1 MKKKFLRVGA
11 LALASVILAGSVSLS
26 SYAVERSYSYNYDYW
41 GDVQDTPDFYEPCK
55 TFTWKDL
62 NLDKKITNPQGITAY
77 GNFLYLCDSGNNR
90 IIKLKRNSRESLE
103 VVEIYDH
110 FNGDSISGDNNFSTP
125 TDIAI
130 SEDGNIFV
138 ADKGNA
144 RILKLDKDFNYI
156 LEFGKPQDSSLDK
169 DLAFAPS
176 KLVVDTAERVYAVAV
191 GINKGLLKYEN
202 DGTFTNFHGAP
213 PASYNLLDYIWK
225 KFASQEQL
233 MKMESFVPTEY
244 SNVYINEDGFIYA
257 CAGAVSEEDLKGG
270 TGQNTRLLNL
280 LGSDILV
287 RNGVYSEGDFP
298 VYGDIYM
305 GSGGGMSGPS
315 QFIDITSFPNEVFVC
330 LDKNRGRLFSYDN
343 QGRLLFCCGGNGNM
357 DGYFRNP
364 VALDHIGYDIYVLD
378 QLDCAITVFTLT
390 NFGELVFSA
399 MEQFDQGKYDES
411 LSNWQQVI
419 KYDGNYDLAY
429 IGIGRAYLRQK
440 EYKTA
445 MEYFKL
451 KYDDE
456 NYSKA
461 YRQYRKIWVED
472 HIVIIVIVLLVLFL
486 VPTII
491 GKIKS
496 IKYEFATADIFKV

>member
-1 MKKKFLRVGA
+1 MKKLFIRIGA
-11 LALASVILAGSVSLS
+11 MALASAVLAGSVSLS
-26 SYAVERSYSYNYDYW
+26 SYAVDRSYSYNYDYW
-41 GDVQDTPDFYEPCK
+41 GDVQDSPDFYEPCK

-62 NLDKKITNPQGITAY
+62 NLDKKISNPQGLTAD
-77 GNFLYLCDSGNNR
+77 GDFLYLCDSGNNR
-90 IIKLKRNSRESLE
+90 IIKMKRNSRESLE

-110 FNGDSISGDNNFSTP
+110 FNGKSSDNTFNTP
-125 TDIAI
+125 TDLAI
-130 SEDGNIFV
+130 SEDGNIFI

-144 RILKLDKDFNYI
+144 RIVKVDKDFNY
-156 LEFGKPQDSSLDK
+156 LMEFGKPNDSSIDK
-169 DLAFAPS
+169 DLAFAPT
-176 KLVVDTAERVYAVAV
+176 KLVVDTAERVYAVAA
-191 GINKGLLKYEN
+191 GINKGLLKYES

-213 PASYNLLDYIWK
+213 PASYNFVDYIWK

-244 SNVYINEDGFIYA
+244 SNCYINEDGFIYA
-257 CAGAVSEEDLKGG
+257 VAGSVAEEDLKGS
-270 TGQNTRLLNL
+270 TVQNVRLLNL

-287 RNGVYSEGDFP
+287 RNGVYYDGKYP
-298 VYGDIYM
+298 VYGDLYM
-305 GSGGGMSGPS
+305 GSGGGMTGPS
-315 QFIDITSFPNEVFVC
+315 QFIDVTSFPNEVFVC

-364 VALDHIGYDIYVLD
+364 IALDHIGYDIYVLD

-390 NFGELVFSA
+390 NFGELVFTA
-399 MEQFDQGKYDES
+399 MEDFDAGRYNES
-411 LSNWQQVI
+411 LESWNQVI

-451 KYDDE
+451 KYDAE

-461 YRQYRKIWVED
+461 YRQYRKIWVEEN
-472 HIVIIVIVLLVLFL
+472 IVVIVIVLLVLFL
-486 VPTII
+486 VPMII

>member
-1 MKKKFLRVGA
+1 MKKLFVRIGA
-11 LALASVILAGSVSLS
+11 MALASAVLAGSVSLS
-26 SYAVERSYSYNYDYW
+26 SYAVDRSYSYNYDYW
-41 GDVQDTPDFYEPCK
+41 GDVQDSPDFYEPCK

-62 NLDKKITNPQGITAY
+62 NLDKKISNPQGLTAD
-77 GNFLYLCDSGNNR
+77 GDFLYLCDSGNNR
-90 IIKLKRNSRESLE
+90 IIKMKRNSRESLE

-110 FNGDSISGDNNFSTP
+110 FNGKSSDNTFNTP
-125 TDIAI
+125 TDLAI
-130 SEDGNIFV
+130 SEDGNIFI
-138 ADKGNA
+138 ADRGNA
-144 RILKLDKDFNYI
+144 RIVKVDKDFNY
-156 LEFGKPQDSSLDK
+156 LMEFGKPNDSSIDK
-169 DLAFAPS
+169 DLAFAPT
-176 KLVVDTAERVYAVAV
+176 KLVVDTAERVYAVAA

-213 PASYNLLDYIWK
+213 PASYNFVDYIWK

-244 SNVYINEDGFIYA
+244 SNCYINEDGFIYA
-257 CAGAVSEEDLKGG
+257 VAGSVAEEDLKGS
-270 TGQNTRLLNL
+270 TVQNVRLLNL

-287 RNGVYSEGDFP
+287 RNGVYYDGKYP
-298 VYGDIYM
+298 VYGDLYM
-305 GSGGGMSGPS
+305 GSGGGMTGPS
-315 QFIDITSFPNEVFVC
+315 QFIDVTSFPNEVFVC

-364 VALDHIGYDIYVLD
+364 IALDHIGYDIYVLD

-390 NFGELVFSA
+390 NFGELVFTA
-399 MEQFDQGKYDES
+399 MEDFDAGRYNES
-411 LSNWQQVI
+411 LESWNQVI

-451 KYDDE
+451 KYDAE

-461 YRQYRKIWVED
+461 YRQYRKIWVEEN
-472 HIVIIVIVLLVLFL
+472 IVVIVIVLLVLFL
-486 VPTII
+486 VPMII

>member
-1 MKKKFLRVGA
+1 MKKLFLRVGA
-11 LALASVILAGSVSLS
+11 LALASVIAAGSVSLS
-26 SYAVERSYSYNYDYW
+26 SYAVDRSYSYNYDYW
-41 GDVQDTPDFYEPCK
+41 GDVQDSPDFYEPCK

-62 NLDKKITNPQGITAY
+62 NLDKKISNPQGLTAD
-77 GNFLYLCDSGNNR
+77 GDFLYLCDSGNNR
-90 IIKLKRNSRESLE
+90 IIKMKRNTRESLE

-110 FNGDSISGDNNFSTP
+110 FNGKSSDNTFNTP
-125 TDIAI
+125 TDLAI
-130 SEDGNIFV
+130 SEDGNIFI

-144 RILKLDKDFNYI
+144 RIVKVDKDFNY
-156 LEFGKPQDSSLDK
+156 LMEFGKPNDSSIDK
-169 DLAFAPS
+169 DLAFAPT
-176 KLVVDTAERVYAVAV
+176 KLVVDTAERVYAVAA
-191 GINKGLLKYEN
+191 GINKGLLKYES

-213 PASYNLLDYIWK
+213 PASYNFVDYIWK

-244 SNVYINEDGFIYA
+244 SNCYINEDGFIYA
-257 CAGAVSEEDLKGG
+257 VAASVAEEDLKGA
-270 TGQNTRLLNL
+270 TVQNVRLLNL

-287 RNGVYSEGDFP
+287 RNGVYYDGKYP
-298 VYGDIYM
+298 VYGDLYM

-315 QFIDITSFPNEVFVC
+315 QFIDVTSFPNEVFVC

-364 VALDHIGYDIYVLD
+364 IALDHIGYDIYVLD

-390 NFGELVFSA
+390 NFGELVFTA
-399 MEQFDQGKYDES
+399 MEDFDAGRYNES
-411 LSNWQQVI
+411 LESWNQVI

-451 KYDDE
+451 KYDAE

-461 YRQYRKIWVED
+461 YRQYRKIWVEEN
-472 HIVIIVIVLLVLFL
+472 IVVIVIVLLVLFL
-486 VPTII
+486 VPMII

>member
-1 MKKKFLRVGA
+1 MKKLFVRIGA
-11 LALASVILAGSVSLS
+11 MALASAVLAGSVSLS
-26 SYAVERSYSYNYDYW
+26 SYAVDRSYSYNYDYW
-41 GDVQDTPDFYEPCK
+41 GDVQDSPDFYEPCK

-62 NLDKKITNPQGITAY
+62 NLDKKISNPQGLTAD
-77 GNFLYLCDSGNNR
+77 GDFLYLCDSGNNR
-90 IIKLKRNSRESLE
+90 IIKMKRNTRESLE

-110 FNGDSISGDNNFSTP
+110 FNGKSSDNTFNTP
-125 TDIAI
+125 TDLAI
-130 SEDGNIFV
+130 SEDGNIFI
-138 ADKGNA
+138 ADRGNA
-144 RILKLDKDFNYI
+144 RIVKVDKDFNY
-156 LEFGKPQDSSLDK
+156 LMEFGKPDDSSLDK
-169 DLAFAPS
+169 DLAFAPT
-176 KLVVDTAERVYAVAV
+176 KLVVDTAERVYAVAA
-191 GINKGLLKYEN
+191 GINKGLLKYES

-213 PASYNLLDYIWK
+213 PASYNFVDYIWK

-244 SNVYINEDGFIYA
+244 SNCYINEDGFIYA
-257 CAGAVSEEDLKGG
+257 VAGSVAEEDLKGA
-270 TGQNTRLLNL
+270 TVQNVRLLNL

-287 RNGVYSEGDFP
+287 RNGVYYDGKYP
-298 VYGDIYM
+298 VYGDLYM

-315 QFIDITSFPNEVFVC
+315 QFIDVTSFSNEVFVC

-364 VALDHIGYDIYVLD
+364 IALDHIGYDIYVLD

-390 NFGELVFSA
+390 NFGELVFTA
-399 MEQFDQGKYDES
+399 MEDFDAGRYNES
-411 LSNWQQVI
+411 LESWNQVI

-451 KYDDE
+451 KYDAE

-461 YRQYRKIWVED
+461 YRQYRKIWVEEN
-472 HIVIIVIVLLVLFL
+472 IVVIVIVLLVLFL
-486 VPTII
+486 VPMII

>member
-1 MKKKFLRVGA
+1 MKKLFVRIGA
-11 LALASVILAGSVSLS
+11 MALASAVLAGSVSLS
-26 SYAVERSYSYNYDYW
+26 SYAVDRSYSYNYDYW
-41 GDVQDTPDFYEPCK
+41 GDVQDSPDFYEPCK

-62 NLDKKITNPQGITAY
+62 NLDKKISNPQGLTAD
-77 GNFLYLCDSGNNR
+77 GDFLYLCDSGNNR
-90 IIKLKRNSRESLE
+90 IIKMKRNTRESLE

-110 FNGDSISGDNNFSTP
+110 FNGKSSDNTFNTP
-125 TDIAI
+125 TDLAI
-130 SEDGNIFV
+130 SEDGNIFI

-144 RILKLDKDFNYI
+144 RIVKVDKDFNY
-156 LEFGKPQDSSLDK
+156 LMEFGKPNDSSIDK
-169 DLAFAPS
+169 DLAFAPT
-176 KLVVDTAERVYAVAV
+176 KLVVDTAERVYAVAA
-191 GINKGLLKYEN
+191 GINKGLLKYES

-213 PASYNLLDYIWK
+213 PASYNFVDYIWK

-244 SNVYINEDGFIYA
+244 SNCYINEDGFIYA
-257 CAGAVSEEDLKGG
+257 VAGSVAEEDLKGS
-270 TGQNTRLLNL
+270 TVQNVRLLNL

-287 RNGVYSEGDFP
+287 RNGVYYDGKYP
-298 VYGDIYM
+298 VYGDLYM
-305 GSGGGMSGPS
+305 GSGGGMTGPS
-315 QFIDITSFPNEVFVC
+315 QFIDVTSFPNEVFVC

-364 VALDHIGYDIYVLD
+364 IALDHIGYDIYVLD

-390 NFGELVFSA
+390 NFGELVFTA
-399 MEQFDQGKYDES
+399 MEDFDAGRYNES
-411 LSNWQQVI
+411 LESWNQVI

-451 KYDDE
+451 KYDAE

-461 YRQYRKIWVED
+461 YRQYRKIWVEEN
-472 HIVIIVIVLLVLFL
+472 IVVIVIVLLVLFL
-486 VPTII
+486 VPMII

>member
-1 MKKKFLRVGA
+1 MKKLFVRIGA
-11 LALASVILAGSVSLS
+11 MALASAVLAGSVSLS
-26 SYAVERSYSYNYDYW
+26 SYAVDRSYSYNYDYW
-41 GDVQDTPDFYEPCK
+41 GDVQDSPDFYEPCK

-62 NLDKKITNPQGITAY
+62 NLDKKISNPQGLTAD
-77 GNFLYLCDSGNNR
+77 GDFLYLCDSGNNR
-90 IIKLKRNSRESLE
+90 IIKMKRNTRESLE

-110 FNGDSISGDNNFSTP
+110 FNGKSSDNTFNTP
-125 TDIAI
+125 TDLAI
-130 SEDGNIFV
+130 SEDGNIFI

-144 RILKLDKDFNYI
+144 RIVKVDKDFNY
-156 LEFGKPQDSSLDK
+156 LMEFGKPNDSSIDK
-169 DLAFAPS
+169 DLAFAPT
-176 KLVVDTAERVYAVAV
+176 KLVVDTAERVYAVAA
-191 GINKGLLKYEN
+191 GINKGLLKYES

-213 PASYNLLDYIWK
+213 PASYNFVDYIWK

-244 SNVYINEDGFIYA
+244 SNCYINEDGFIYA
-257 CAGAVSEEDLKGG
+257 VAGSVAEEDLKGS
-270 TGQNTRLLNL
+270 TVQNVRLLNL

-287 RNGVYSEGDFP
+287 RNGVYYDGKYP
-298 VYGDIYM
+298 VYGDLYM
-305 GSGGGMSGPS
+305 GSGGGMTGPS
-315 QFIDITSFPNEVFVC
+315 QFIDVTSFPNEVFVC

-364 VALDHIGYDIYVLD
+364 IALDHIGYDIYVLD

-399 MEQFDQGKYDES
+399 MEDFDAGRYNES
-411 LSNWQQVI
+411 LESWNQVI

-451 KYDDE
+451 KYDAE

-461 YRQYRKIWVED
+461 YRQYRKIWVEEN
-472 HIVIIVIVLLVLFL
+472 IVVIVIVLLVLFL
-486 VPTII
+486 VPMII

>member
-1 MKKKFLRVGA
+1 MKKLFVRIGA
-11 LALASVILAGSVSLS
+11 MALASAVLAGSVSLS
-26 SYAVERSYSYNYDYW
+26 SYAVDRSYSYNYDYW
-41 GDVQDTPDFYEPCK
+41 GDVQDSPDFYEPCK

-62 NLDKKITNPQGITAY
+62 NLDKKISNPQGLTAD
-77 GNFLYLCDSGNNR
+77 GDFLYLCDSGNNR
-90 IIKLKRNSRESLE
+90 IIKMKRNTRESLE

-110 FNGDSISGDNNFSTP
+110 FNGKSSDNTFNTP
-125 TDIAI
+125 TDLAI
-130 SEDGNIFV
+130 SEDGNIFI

-144 RILKLDKDFNYI
+144 RIVKVDKDFNY
-156 LEFGKPQDSSLDK
+156 LMEFGKPNDSSIDK
-169 DLAFAPS
+169 DLAFAPT
-176 KLVVDTAERVYAVAV
+176 KLVVDTAERVYAVAA
-191 GINKGLLKYEN
+191 GINKGLLKYES

-213 PASYNLLDYIWK
+213 PASYNFVDYIWK

-244 SNVYINEDGFIYA
+244 SNCYINEDGFIYA
-257 CAGAVSEEDLKGG
+257 VAASVAEEDLKGA
-270 TGQNTRLLNL
+270 TVQNVRLLNL

-287 RNGVYSEGDFP
+287 RNGVYYDGKYP
-298 VYGDIYM
+298 VYGDLYM

-315 QFIDITSFPNEVFVC
+315 QFIDVTSFPNEVFVC

-364 VALDHIGYDIYVLD
+364 IALDHIGYDIYVLD

-390 NFGELVFSA
+390 NFGELVFTA
-399 MEQFDQGKYDES
+399 MEDFDAGRYNES
-411 LSNWQQVI
+411 LESWNQVI

-451 KYDDE
+451 KYDAE

-461 YRQYRKIWVED
+461 YRQYRKIWVEEN
-472 HIVIIVIVLLVLFL
+472 IVVIVIVLLVLFL
-486 VPTII
+486 VPMII

>member
-1 MKKKFLRVGA
+1 MKKLFIRIGA
-11 LALASVILAGSVSLS
+11 MALASAVLAGSVSLS
-26 SYAVERSYSYNYDYW
+26 SYAVDRSYSYNYDYW
-41 GDVQDTPDFYEPCK
+41 GDVQDSPDFYEPCK

-62 NLDKKITNPQGITAY
+62 NLDKKISNPQGLTAC
-77 GNFLYLCDSGNNR
+77 GEFLYLCDSGNNR
-90 IIKLKRNSRESLE
+90 IIKMKRNTRESLE

-110 FNGDSISGDNNFSTP
+110 FNGKSSDNTFNNP

-130 SEDGNIFV
+130 SEDGNIFI
-138 ADKGNA
+138 ADRGNA
-144 RILKLDKDFNYI
+144 RIIKVDSEFNY
-156 LEFGKPQDSSLDK
+156 LMEFGKPNDSSLDQ
-169 DLAFAPS
+169 DLAFAPT
-176 KLVVDTAERVYAVAV
+176 KIVVDTAERVYAVAA
-191 GINKGLLKYEN
+191 GINKGLLKYES

-213 PASYNLLDYIWK
+213 PASYNFVDYIWK

-244 SNVYINEDGFIYA
+244 SNCYINEDGFIYA
-257 CAGAVSEEDLKGG
+257 VAGSVGEEDLKGG
-270 TGQNTRLLNL
+270 TVQNVRLLNL

-287 RNGVYSEGDFP
+287 RNGVYYDGKYP
-298 VYGDIYM
+298 VYGDLYM
-305 GSGGGMSGPS
+305 GSGGGMTGPS
-315 QFIDITSFPNEVFVC
+315 QFIDVTSFPNEVFVC

-364 VALDHIGYDIYVLD
+364 IALDHIGYDIYVLD

-390 NFGELVFSA
+390 NFGELVFTA
-399 MEQFDQGKYDES
+399 MEDFDAGRYDES
-411 LSNWQQVI
+411 LASWDQVI

-451 KYDDE
+451 KYDAE

-461 YRQYRKIWVED
+461 YRQYRKIWVEEN
-472 HIVIIVIVLLVLFL
+472 IVVIVIVLLVLFL
-486 VPTII
+486 VPMII

>member
-1 MKKKFLRVGA
+1 M
-11 LALASVILAGSVSLS
+11 
-26 SYAVERSYSYNYDYW
+26 
-41 GDVQDTPDFYEPCK
+41 
-55 TFTWKDL
+55 
-62 NLDKKITNPQGITAY
+62 
-77 GNFLYLCDSGNNR
+77 
-90 IIKLKRNSRESLE
+90 
-103 VVEIYDH
+103 
-110 FNGDSISGDNNFSTP
+110 
-125 TDIAI
+125 
-130 SEDGNIFV
+130 
-138 ADKGNA
+138 
-144 RILKLDKDFNYI
+144 
-156 LEFGKPQDSSLDK
+156 EFGKPEDSSLDK

-176 KLVVDTAERVYAVAV
+176 KIVVDTAERVYAVAT

-213 PASYNLLDYIWK
+213 PATYNFLDYVWK

-244 SNVYINEDGFIYA
+244 SNAFINEDGFIYA
-257 CAGAVSEEDLKGG
+257 VAGAVSEEDLKGG
-270 TGQNTRLLNL
+270 SGQNTRLLNL
-280 LGSDILV
+280 LGDDILV
-287 RNGVYSEGDFP
+287 RNGVYYDGKFP
-298 VYGDIYM
+298 IYGDIYM

-315 QFIDITSFPNEVFVC
+315 QFIDVTSFPNEVFVC

-357 DGYFRNP
+357 DGFFRNP

-399 MEQFDQGKYDES
+399 MEDFDGGRYDES
-411 LSNWQQVI
+411 LGEWREVI
-419 KYDGNYDLAY
+419 KYDGNYDMAY

-461 YRQYRKIWVED
+461 YRQYRKIWVEEN
-472 HIVIIVIVLLVLFL
+472 IVIIVIVLLVLFL
-486 VPTII
+486 VPMII

-496 IKYEFATADIFKV
+496 IKYEFATADIFKVEK

>member
-1 MKKKFLRVGA
+1 MKKLFVRIGA
-11 LALASVILAGSVSLS
+11 MALASAVLAGSVSLS
-26 SYAVERSYSYNYDYW
+26 SYAVDRSYTYNYDYW
-41 GDVQDTPDFYEPCK
+41 GDVQDSPDFYEPCK

-62 NLDKKITNPQGITAY
+62 NLDKKITNPQGLTAY
-77 GNFLYLCDSGNNR
+77 GNYLYLCDTGNNR

-103 VVEIYDH
+103 VEAVYDH
-110 FNGDSISGDNNFSTP
+110 FNGKTSDNTFNAP
-125 TDIAI
+125 TDVAI
-130 SEDGNIFV
+130 SEEGNIFI

-144 RILKLDKDFNYI
+144 RILKLDNDFNYI
-156 LEFGKPQDSSLDK
+156 MEFGKPEDSSLDK

-176 KLVVDTAERVYAVAV
+176 KIVVDTAERVYAVAI
-191 GINKGLLKYEN
+191 GINKGLLKYES
-202 DGTFTNFHGAP
+202 DGTFTNFHGEP
-213 PASYNLLDYIWK
+213 PASYDFMDYIWK

-244 SNVYINEDGFIYA
+244 SNAYINEDGFIYA
-257 CAGAVSEEDLKGG
+257 CAQSVSETDLKGG
-270 TGQNTRLLNL
+270 TGENVRLLNL

-287 RNGVYSEGDFP
+287 RNGVYYDGKFP
-298 VYGDIYM
+298 IYGDLYM
-305 GSGGGMSGPS
+305 GSGGGMDGPS
-315 QFIDITSFPNEVFVC
+315 QFIDVTSFPNEAYVC

-343 QGRLLFCCGGNGNM
+343 QGRMLFCCGGNGNM

-364 VALDHIGYDIYVLD
+364 IALDHIDYDIYVLD

-390 NFGELVFSA
+390 EFGELVFSA
-399 MEQFDQGKYDES
+399 MEKFDSGLYEAS
-411 LSNWQQVI
+411 LDDWNQVV

-461 YRQYRKIWVED
+461 YRQYRKIWVEE
-472 HIVIIVIVLLVLFL
+472 HIVVIVIVLLALFL
-486 VPTII
+486 VPMII

>member
-1 MKKKFLRVGA
+1 MKKLFVRIGA
-11 LALASVILAGSVSLS
+11 MALASAVLAGSVSLS
-26 SYAVERSYSYNYDYW
+26 SYAVDRSYSYNYDYW
-41 GDVQDTPDFYEPCK
+41 GDVQDSPDFYEPCK

-62 NLDKKITNPQGITAY
+62 NLDKKISNPQGLTAN
-77 GNFLYLCDSGNNR
+77 GDFLYLCDSGNNR
-90 IIKLKRNSRESLE
+90 IIKMKRNTRESLE

-110 FNGDSISGDNNFSTP
+110 FNGKSSDNTFNTP
-125 TDIAI
+125 TDLAI
-130 SEDGNIFV
+130 SEDGNIFI

-144 RILKLDKDFNYI
+144 RIVKVDKDFNY
-156 LEFGKPQDSSLDK
+156 LMEFGKPNDSSIDK
-169 DLAFAPS
+169 DLAFAPT
-176 KLVVDTAERVYAVAV
+176 KLVVDTAERVYAVAA
-191 GINKGLLKYEN
+191 GINKGLLKYES

-213 PASYNLLDYIWK
+213 PASYNFVDYIWK

-244 SNVYINEDGFIYA
+244 SNCYINEDGFIYA
-257 CAGAVSEEDLKGG
+257 VAGSVAEEDLKGS
-270 TGQNTRLLNL
+270 TVQNVRLLNL

-287 RNGVYSEGDFP
+287 RNGVYYDGKYP
-298 VYGDIYM
+298 VYGDLYM
-305 GSGGGMSGPS
+305 GSGGGMTGPS
-315 QFIDITSFPNEVFVC
+315 QFIDVTSFPNEVFVC

-364 VALDHIGYDIYVLD
+364 IALDHIGYDIYVLD

-390 NFGELVFSA
+390 NFGELVFTA
-399 MEQFDQGKYDES
+399 MEDFDAGRYNES
-411 LSNWQQVI
+411 LESWNQVI

-451 KYDDE
+451 KYDAE

-461 YRQYRKIWVED
+461 YRQYRKIWVEEN
-472 HIVIIVIVLLVLFL
+472 IVVIVIVLLVLFL
-486 VPTII
+486 VPMII

>member
-1 MKKKFLRVGA
+1 MKKLFVRIGA
-11 LALASVILAGSVSLS
+11 MALASAVLAGSVSLS
-26 SYAVERSYSYNYDYW
+26 SYAVDRSYSYNYDYW
-41 GDVQDTPDFYEPCK
+41 GDVQDSPDFYEPCK

-62 NLDKKITNPQGITAY
+62 NLDKKISNPQGLTAD
-77 GNFLYLCDSGNNR
+77 GDFLYLCDSGNNR
-90 IIKLKRNSRESLE
+90 IIKMKRNTRESLE

-110 FNGDSISGDNNFSTP
+110 FNGKSSDNTFNTP
-125 TDIAI
+125 TDLAI
-130 SEDGNIFV
+130 SEDGNIFI

-144 RILKLDKDFNYI
+144 RIIKVDKDFNY
-156 LEFGKPQDSSLDK
+156 LMEFGKPNDSSIDK
-169 DLAFAPS
+169 DLAFAPT
-176 KLVVDTAERVYAVAV
+176 KLVVDTAERVYAVAA
-191 GINKGLLKYEN
+191 GINKGLLKYES

-213 PASYNLLDYIWK
+213 PASYNFVDYIWK

-244 SNVYINEDGFIYA
+244 SNCYINEDGFIYA
-257 CAGAVSEEDLKGG
+257 VAASVAEEDLKGA
-270 TGQNTRLLNL
+270 TVQNVRLLNL

-287 RNGVYSEGDFP
+287 RNGVYYDGKYP
-298 VYGDIYM
+298 VYGDLYM

-315 QFIDITSFPNEVFVC
+315 QFIDVTSFPNEVFVC

-364 VALDHIGYDIYVLD
+364 IALDHIGYDIYVLD

-390 NFGELVFSA
+390 NFGELVFTA
-399 MEQFDQGKYDES
+399 MEDFDAGRYNES
-411 LSNWQQVI
+411 LESWNQVI

-451 KYDDE
+451 KYDAE

-461 YRQYRKIWVED
+461 YRQYRKIWVEEN
-472 HIVIIVIVLLVLFL
+472 IVVIVIVLLVLFL
-486 VPTII
+486 VPMII

>member
-1 MKKKFLRVGA
+1 MKKLFVRIGA
-11 LALASVILAGSVSLS
+11 MALASAVLAGSVSLS
-26 SYAVERSYSYNYDYW
+26 SYAVDRSYSYNYDYW
-41 GDVQDTPDFYEPCK
+41 GDVQDSPDFYEPCK

-62 NLDKKITNPQGITAY
+62 NLDKKISNPQGLTAD
-77 GNFLYLCDSGNNR
+77 GDFLYLCDSGNNR
-90 IIKLKRNSRESLE
+90 IIKMKRNTRESLE

-110 FNGDSISGDNNFSTP
+110 FNGKSSDNTFNTP
-125 TDIAI
+125 TDLAI
-130 SEDGNIFV
+130 SEDGNIFI

-144 RILKLDKDFNYI
+144 RIVKVDKDFNY
-156 LEFGKPQDSSLDK
+156 LMEFGKPNDSSIDK
-169 DLAFAPS
+169 DLAFAPT
-176 KLVVDTAERVYAVAV
+176 KLVVDTAERVYAVAA
-191 GINKGLLKYEN
+191 GINKGLLKYES

-213 PASYNLLDYIWK
+213 PASYNFVDYIWK

-244 SNVYINEDGFIYA
+244 SNCYINEDGFIYA
-257 CAGAVSEEDLKGG
+257 VAGSVAEEDLKGS
-270 TGQNTRLLNL
+270 TVQNVRLLNL

-287 RNGVYSEGDFP
+287 RNGVYYDGKYP
-298 VYGDIYM
+298 VYGDLYL
-305 GSGGGMSGPS
+305 GSGGGMTGPS
-315 QFIDITSFPNEVFVC
+315 QFIDVTSFPNEVFVC

-364 VALDHIGYDIYVLD
+364 IALDHIGYDIYVLD

-390 NFGELVFSA
+390 NFGELVFTA
-399 MEQFDQGKYDES
+399 MEDFDAGRYNES
-411 LSNWQQVI
+411 LESWNQVI

-451 KYDDE
+451 KYDAE

-461 YRQYRKIWVED
+461 YRQYRKIWVEEN
-472 HIVIIVIVLLVLFL
+472 IVVIVIVLLVLFL
-486 VPTII
+486 VPMII